1 MKIALLTIL
10 LVLGDGGE
18 VFKFDGGAEVRGRVV
33 KETPDT
39 VFVDLGF
46 TVMPVPKKHV
56 RERTKIE
63 KASEPSPEGEKRSI
77 YFVRDLPR
85 APIQDL
91 AKRFGPAVVLVKT
104 PSALGSGF
112 IIDDHE
118 GYVVTNFHVI
128 ENETEIKVTVFKQ
141 AGTEFT
147 HVLYDKVKIV
157 AISPFFDLAL
167 LKLEKFEKG
176 ELEKVYLGEIERLT
190 RGDKVFAIG
199 NPLGLSRSVTEGIV
213 STRYREQRG
222 KVTIQTTAAINP
234 GNSGGPL
241 FNDRGEVIGVTSS
254 KLMGVGIEG
263 IAFAIPV
270 NYVIDFLVNREAF
283 AYDKDNPSSGVR
295 YRTPPRKRK

>member
-1 MKIALLTIL
+1 MKIAILTML

-56 RERTKIE
+56 RERVKIE
-63 KASEPSPEGEKRSI
+63 PKDESAAGEEKRSI
-77 YFVRDLPR
+77 YYVRDLPR

-91 AKRFGPAVVLVKT
+91 ARRFGPAVVLVKT
-104 PSALGSGF
+104 PSGLGSGF
-112 IIDDHE
+112 IIDDRE

-128 ENETEIKVTVFKQ
+128 EQETKITVTLFKQ
-141 AGTEFT
+141 AGTEFQN
-147 HVLYDKVKIV
+147 VEFEKVKIV

-167 LKLEKFEKG
+167 LKIEKFEPG
-176 ELEKVYLGEIERLT
+176 ALSRVYLGDINTLN

-222 KVTIQTTAAINP
+222 KVTLPLGP
-234 GNSGGPL
+234 GEPEL
-241 FNDRGEVIGVTSS
+241 
-254 KLMGVGIEG
+254 
-263 IAFAIPV
+263 
-270 NYVIDFLVNREAF
+270 EAL
-283 AYDKDNPSSGVR
+283 KSVLP
-295 YRTPPRKRK
+295 